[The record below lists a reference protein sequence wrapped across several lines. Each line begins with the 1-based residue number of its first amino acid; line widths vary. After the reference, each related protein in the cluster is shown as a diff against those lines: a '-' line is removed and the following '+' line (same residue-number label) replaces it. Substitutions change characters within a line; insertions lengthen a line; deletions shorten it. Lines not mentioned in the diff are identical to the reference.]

1 MALYQKPISAAKKEM
16 TGAGIF
22 APVPASDSD
31 FCAILLARLC
41 KLPREFFS
49 AMPAKDYAKLTQ
61 EVSNFLLL

>member
-1 MALYQKPISAAKKEM
+1 M

-31 FCAILLARLC
+31 FCSILLARLC

-49 AMPAKDYAKLTQ
+49 AMPAKDFERLTRL
-61 EVSNFLLL
+61 VSGFLAL

>member
-1 MALYQKPISAAKKEM
+1 M

-31 FCAILLARLC
+31 FYTILLARLC

-61 EVSNFLLL
+61 KVSSFLLL